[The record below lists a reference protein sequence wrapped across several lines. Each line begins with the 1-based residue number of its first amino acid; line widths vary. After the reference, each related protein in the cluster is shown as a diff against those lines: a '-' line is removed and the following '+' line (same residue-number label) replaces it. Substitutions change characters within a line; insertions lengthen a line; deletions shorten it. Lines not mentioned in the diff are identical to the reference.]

1 MTQDYAVIV
10 PLMIAN
16 LVSLFIAS
24 RLQHEPIYEALAVQD
39 GIHLPTAKTR
49 QRSGQ
54 RQAVRIMQIASQL
67 LPAEIT
73 VREALEQAPSS
84 EFRTWLVMDR
94 RGVVGVINFARLE
107 RELGE
112 GADKKLGALVDPLVF
127 PHVHPDQG
135 LDLALERMGANQIE
149 ILPVVNRA
157 DVHKLEGILTLR
169 DVLDSYGV
177 SPPDRA

>member
-1 MTQDYAVIV
+1 
-10 PLMIAN
+10 
-16 LVSLFIAS
+16 
-24 RLQHEPIYEALAVQD
+24 
-39 GIHLPTAKTR
+39 
-49 QRSGQ
+49 
-54 RQAVRIMQIASQL
+54 
-67 LPAEIT
+67 
-73 VREALEQAPSS
+73 
-84 EFRTWLVMDR
+84 
-94 RGVVGVINFARLE
+94 LE

>member
-1 MTQDYAVIV
+1 
-10 PLMIAN
+10 
-16 LVSLFIAS
+16 
-24 RLQHEPIYEALAVQD
+24 
-39 GIHLPTAKTR
+39 
-49 QRSGQ
+49 
-54 RQAVRIMQIASQL
+54 MQIASQL

-73 VREALEQAPSS
+73 VREALEEVRSS

-94 RGVVGVINFARLE
+94 RGVIGVINFARLE
-107 RELGE
+107 RELAQ
-112 GADKKLGALVDPLVF
+112 GADKKVGELMDARAF

-169 DVLDSYGV
+169 DVLDAYGV
-177 SPPDRA
+177 SARDRA